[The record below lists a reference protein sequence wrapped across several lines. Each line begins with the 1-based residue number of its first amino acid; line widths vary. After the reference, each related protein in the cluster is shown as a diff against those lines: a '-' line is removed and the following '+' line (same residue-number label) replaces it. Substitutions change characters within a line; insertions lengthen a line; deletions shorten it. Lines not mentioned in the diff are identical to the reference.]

1 MEFRIADTFQSSLTK
16 LTAQEQKAVKTAAFD
31 LQMGLRGNST
41 KFHKIDRAR
50 DPNFWSVRANNDI
63 RLIIHKSAA
72 SVLLCYVDHHDDAYN
87 WAVRRR
93 IENHPVT
100 GAAQIVEVRELVE
113 DIRIKQPALVDE
125 ETQPSQSIFEGLN
138 NNQLLSI
145 GVPEDWLE
153 DILNADEET
162 FLNIAEHLPQEAS
175 EILLEVGTGNI
186 SFEKAVKLTRTN
198 TEQINETNGNGF
210 AHPAAERRFRIIKDS
225 EELALALDYP
235 WEKWTIFLHPSQKKY
250 VNQTFSGPARI
261 SGSAGTGKTIVAIHR
276 AYSLSKKYPKNK
288 ILLTTFNKTLANTM
302 ELKLRR
308 LVGNDLAALDRIEVK
323 HLENIAYNLFKK
335 VTNKQPNIISNS
347 QLKFFF
353 TKIIEETGIQDF
365 SIGFLM
371 AEWEHIVDAWQLK
384 KWEDYRDIKRLGRK
398 TRIGGSKR
406 EKLWEIFNNI
416 WSMIED
422 QKLTTWSTVF
432 NYLSNKEM
440 KELEFHNIIVDESQD
455 ISVGELKFLSGVV
468 KNQNDS
474 LFFTGDLG
482 QRIFRQIFSWKS
494 LGVDIRGRS
503 HSLKIN
509 YRTSHQI
516 RKKADRLLPSE
527 ILDLDENV
535 ENRKSTIS
543 LFNSPDPIISLEETI
558 EDENLLIKEWLIN
571 QIENGIKLS
580 EIGIFVRSEDELIR
594 AKNIIIN
601 SGYKSYKIS
610 EKFDFNIDAIHYG
623 VMHLSKGLEYKSVAV
638 MACDENII
646 PNQER
651 MERVT
656 DTSDLEEVYNTERHL
671 LYVACTRAR
680 ENLLISGVLPG
691 SEFLEDLS

>member
-1 MEFRIADTFQSSLTK
+1 MEFRIADTFQSSLGK
-16 LTAQEQKAVKTAAFD
+16 LNAQEQKAVKTTAFD
-31 LQMGLRGNST
+31 LQMGLSGNST
-41 KFHKIDRAR
+41 KFHKIERAKDR
-50 DPNFWSVRANNDI
+50 NFWSVRANNDI
-63 RLIIHKSAA
+63 RLIVHKTA
-72 SVLLCYVDHHDDAYN
+72 SSILLCYVDHHDDAYN
-87 WAVRRR
+87 WARRRR

-100 GAAQIVEVRELVE
+100 GATQIVEVRELVE
-113 DIRIKQPALVDE
+113 DIKIQSKTV
-125 ETQPSQSIFEGLN
+125 PSDIYEDLPVIFENLDN
-138 NNQLLSI
+138 EQLLSI
-145 GVPEDWLE
+145 GVPEDWIE

-162 FLNIAEHLPQEAS
+162 FLNIAEHLPLEAS
-175 EILLEVGTGNI
+175 EILLEVASGDI
-186 SFEKAVKLTRTN
+186 SFDQAVKLAQIN
-198 TEQINETNGNGF
+198 TEQANETNNHGF
-210 AHPAAERRFRIIKDS
+210 THPAAERRFRIVQDS
-225 EELALALDYP
+225 EELAIALEYP

-250 VNQTFSGPARI
+250 VNQTFNGPARI

-276 AYSLSKKYPKNK
+276 AYSLSKKHPKNK

-323 HLENIAYNLFKK
+323 HLESIAYDLFKK
-335 VTNKQPNIISNS
+335 VTNKQPNIVSNS

-353 TKIIEETGIQDF
+353 TKIIEETGVKDF
-365 SIGFLM
+365 SIGFLI

-384 KWEDYRDIKRLGRK
+384 RWEDYRDIKRLGRK

-406 EKLWEIFNNI
+406 EKLWEIFNNV
-416 WSMIED
+416 WSVIEE
-422 QKLTTWSTVF
+422 QKLNTWSSVF
-432 NYLSNKEM
+432 NHLSNREIKD
-440 KELEFHNIIVDESQD
+440 FDFQNIIVDESQD
-455 ISVGELKFLSGVV
+455 ISVGELKFLSSVV
-468 KNQNDS
+468 KNQNDR

-494 LGVDIRGRS
+494 LGVDVRGRS

-543 LFNSPDPIISLEETI
+543 LFNSPDPVISLEKTI

-571 QIENGIKLS
+571 QVENRIKLP

-601 SGYKSYKIS
+601 SGFKPFKIS
-610 EKFDFNIDAIHYG
+610 EKFDFNEDAIHYG

-638 MACDENII
+638 IACDENII

-656 DTSDLEEVYNTERHL
+656 DTSDLEEVYDTERHL

-691 SEFLEDLS
+691 SEFLEDLE

>member
-1 MEFRIADTFQSSLTK
+1 MEFRIADSFQSSLGK
-16 LTAQEQKAVKTAAFD
+16 LNAQEQKAVKTTAFD
-31 LQMGLRGNST
+31 LQMGLSGNST
-41 KFHKIDRAR
+41 KFHKIERAKDR
-50 DPNFWSVRANNDI
+50 NFWSVRANNDI
-63 RLIIHKSAA
+63 RLIVHKTAS

-87 WAVRRR
+87 WAGRRR

-100 GAAQIVEVRELVE
+100 GATQIVEVRELVE
-113 DIRIKQPALVDE
+113 DIKIQPKTIANDISEDLPV
-125 ETQPSQSIFEGLN
+125 IFENLDN
-138 NNQLLSI
+138 EQLLSI
-145 GVPEDWLE
+145 GVPEDWIE

-175 EILLEVGTGNI
+175 EILLEVASGDI
-186 SFEKAVKLTRTN
+186 SFDQAVKLAQIN
-198 TEQINETNGNGF
+198 TEQANETNNHGF
-210 AHPAAERRFRIIKDS
+210 THPAAERRFRIVQDS
-225 EELALALDYP
+225 EELAIALDYS
-235 WEKWTIFLHPSQKKY
+235 WEKWIIFLHPSQKKY
-250 VNQTFSGPARI
+250 VNQTFNGPARI

-302 ELKLRR
+302 ELKLKR
-308 LVGNDLAALDRIEVK
+308 LMGNDLAALDRIEVK
-323 HLENIAYNLFKK
+323 HLESIAYDLFKK
-335 VTNKQPNIISNS
+335 VTNKQPNIVSNS

-353 TKIIEETGIQDF
+353 TKIIEKTGIKDF
-365 SIGFLM
+365 SIGFLI

-384 KWEDYRDIKRLGRK
+384 RWEDYRDIKRLGRK

-406 EKLWEIFNNI
+406 EKLWEIFNNV
-416 WSMIED
+416 WGMIED
-422 QKLTTWSTVF
+422 QKLTTWSSVF
-432 NYLSNKEM
+432 NHLSNKEI
-440 KELEFHNIIVDESQD
+440 KDLDFQNIIVDESQD
-455 ISVGELKFLSGVV
+455 ISVGELKFLSSVV
-468 KNQNDS
+468 QNQNDS

-516 RKKADRLLPSE
+516 RKKADRLLPIE

-543 LFNSPDPIISLEETI
+543 LFNSPEPVISLEKTI

-571 QIENGIKLS
+571 QVENRIQLS

-601 SGYKSYKIS
+601 SGFKPFKIS
-610 EKFDFNIDAIHYG
+610 EKFDFNKDAIHYG

-638 MACDENII
+638 IACDENII

-656 DTSDLEEVYNTERHL
+656 DTSDLEEVYDTERHL

-691 SEFLEDLS
+691 SEFLEDLE